1 MIDRGNWVK
10 CRQLAPP
17 PPCPLKRATVP
28 PELRVEPGIADQPSR
43 HQKRM
48 HHPRSHKP
56 VHRDECRSEDI
67 SWLHP
72 VLYSYSSHCALGGII
87 QWLVGCKAAR
97 VGRPRCRLLFHAR
110 QCNRLVRPSLP
121 RLQRS
126 LFGAR
131 MGMLSKAIDAVALH
145 PSLRA
150 LQVILAVLTIDFA
163 YNVQDWVRAG
173 HHLVLKL
180 VFL

>member
-1 MIDRGNWVK
+1 
-10 CRQLAPP
+10 
-17 PPCPLKRATVP
+17 
-28 PELRVEPGIADQPSR
+28 
-43 HQKRM
+43 
-48 HHPRSHKP
+48 
-56 VHRDECRSEDI
+56 
-67 SWLHP
+67 
-72 VLYSYSSHCALGGII
+72 
-87 QWLVGCKAAR
+87 
-97 VGRPRCRLLFHAR
+97 
-110 QCNRLVRPSLP
+110 
-121 RLQRS
+121 
-126 LFGAR
+126 